1 MLKIN
6 AYCKEQKTYFFI
18 AFLQVSSD
26 LSVVDLDVAFKFTF
40 AVGAAMNTYA
50 SFGALAILA
59 WELVFVILPTI
70 YLSILIQVIHYC
82 MMFTWM

>member
-6 AYCKEQKTYFFI
+6 AYYKEQKTYFFI

-26 LSVVDLDVAFKFTF
+26 LSVVDLDVAFKFTV
-40 AVGAAMNTYA
+40 AVGTTMNAYA
-50 SFGALAILA
+50 NFGVLTILA

-70 YLSILIQVIHYC
+70 YLSILIQVIHC
-82 MMFTWM
+82 CLMFS